1 MFIASSNL
9 IFVWRPRSSL
19 VVASLR
25 VFSNSIFEKKKKR
38 RRRKEKKNKAIL
50 FETVSL
56 RARYGGGG
64 LKRHVYLA
72 REWQIID
79 SN

>member
-25 VFSNSIFEKKKKR
+25 VFSNSIFEKKKK

>member
-9 IFVWRPRSSL
+9 IFVWRPCSSL

-25 VFSNSIFEKKKKR
+25 VFSNSIFEKKKK

>member
-25 VFSNSIFEKKKKR
+25 VFSNLIFEKKKK

>member
-25 VFSNSIFEKKKKR
+25 VFSNSIFEKKKR

>member
-25 VFSNSIFEKKKKR
+25 VFSNSIFEKKR

>member
-38 RRRKEKKNKAIL
+38 RRKEKKNKAIL

-64 LKRHVYLA
+64 LKRHVYLG

>member
-25 VFSNSIFEKKKKR
+25 VFSNSIFEKKK

>member
-25 VFSNSIFEKKKKR
+25 VFSNSIFEKKKR

-64 LKRHVYLA
+64 LKRYVYLS

>member
-25 VFSNSIFEKKKKR
+25 VFSNSIFEKKKK
-38 RRRKEKKNKAIL
+38 RRKEKKNKAIL